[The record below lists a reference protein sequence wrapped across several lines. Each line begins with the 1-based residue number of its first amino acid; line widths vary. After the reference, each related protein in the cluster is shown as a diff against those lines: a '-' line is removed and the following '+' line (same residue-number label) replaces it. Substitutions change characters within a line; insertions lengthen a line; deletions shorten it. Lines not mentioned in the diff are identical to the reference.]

1 MRDDESDEAN
11 DAAGRDEHACEE
23 RQQSHVE
30 AALRARVDAERDGEL
45 LSEQQHVERTQ
56 LREEVDGERSDDEDG
71 QEEAVPFCIRE
82 AAHRP
87 ERGRLHALRI
97 RRYVDDEV
105 RHRNAQS
112 ADRRT
117 REYELH
123 RRDATMH
130 PREYEYSERSEDSAD
145 EGAARHTERDRRRA
159 DEDRECCADGRARGD
174 AEDEGLCE
182 RVLHARLH
190 DNPREC
196 KPRARCHRKQDA
208 RHAQRPDDVRDGRIG
223 GGDAARQL
231 CRDDSERI
239 AGRDRDTARRYSK
252 DGGEEKQS
260 SECGR

>member
-1 MRDDESDEAN
+1 MRDNESDEAN
-11 DAAGRDEHACEE
+11 DAAGRDEDT
-23 RQQSHVE
+23 RQQGEESHVE

-97 RRYVDDEV
+97 RRHVDDEV

-123 RRDATMH
+123 RRDAAMH
-130 PREYEYSERSEDSAD
+130 PCEYEYGERSEDRAD

-159 DEDRECCADGRARGD
+159 DEDRERCADGRARGD
-174 AEDEGLCE
+174 AEDEGLRE

-190 DNPREC
+190 DNPR
-196 KPRARCHRKQDA
+196 PLSSQA
-208 RHAQRPDDVRDGRIG
+208 GR
-223 GGDAARQL
+223 AARAAT
-231 CRDDSERI
+231 R
-239 AGRDRDTARRYSK
+239 
-252 DGGEEKQS
+252 
-260 SECGR
+260 

>member
-1 MRDDESDEAN
+1 M
-11 DAAGRDEHACEE
+11 
-23 RQQSHVE
+23 
-30 AALRARVDAERDGEL
+30 
-45 LSEQQHVERTQ
+45 
-56 LREEVDGERSDDEDG
+56 
-71 QEEAVPFCIRE
+71 PFRIRKR
-82 AAHRP
+82 AHRP
-87 ERGRLHALRI
+87 ERSRLHALRI
-97 RRYVDDEV
+97 RRHVDDEV

-123 RRDATMH
+123 RRDAAMH
-130 PREYEYSERSEDSAD
+130 PCEYEYGERSEDRAD

-159 DEDRECCADGRARGD
+159 DEDRERCADGRAQGD
-174 AEDEGLCE
+174 AEDEGLRE

-190 DNPREC
+190 DNPRER

-231 CRDDSERI
+231 CRDDSECI
-239 AGRDRDTARRYSK
+239 AGRDRDAARRYSK
-252 DGGEEKQS
+252 DGGEDKQS